1 MVTYDFIKLGE
12 FSLYGYIYW
21 AVMSDHIR
29 FYAQFKTP
37 RFGKLVI
44 RFKTVFLVIETLYS
58 RKIGAFLFRELS
70 RLDNSFPFPL
80 TESV

>member
-1 MVTYDFIKLGE
+1 MVIYDLIKLGE

-44 RFKTVFLVIETLYS
+44 RFKTVFLVIE
-58 RKIGAFLFRELS
+58 K
-70 RLDNSFPFPL
+70 
-80 TESV
+80 